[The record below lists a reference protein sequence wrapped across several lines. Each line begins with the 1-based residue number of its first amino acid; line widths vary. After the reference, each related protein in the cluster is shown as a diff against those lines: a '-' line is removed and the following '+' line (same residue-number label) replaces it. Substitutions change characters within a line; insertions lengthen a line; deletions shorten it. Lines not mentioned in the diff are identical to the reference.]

1 MVTRWGTPPR
11 TVPVP
16 GDLAVPTL
24 PTLALSF
31 CRLALVWKILRSL
44 LRSLGMTGTV

>member
-1 MVTRWGTPPR
+1 MGTLPR
-11 TVPVP
+11 AVPVP
-16 GDLAVPTL
+16 GHLAVPAL

-44 LRSLGMTGTV
+44 LRSLGRMGTA

>member
-1 MVTRWGTPPR
+1 MLRDR
-11 TVPVP
+11 AVPV
-16 GDLAVPTL
+16 L

-44 LRSLGMTGTV
+44 LRSLVKMGTG